1 MSDTMRAAVLRAPHV
16 VEVAEVPIPTIGLP
30 TDILV
35 RVERT
40 AICGTD
46 LHPYEGR
53 LEVEP
58 DIVLGHEFVGTVVA
72 TGSAV
77 AQFSDG
83 DRVVSSCVVSC
94 GSCYQCRRHQPGN
107 CAGSRIFGLG
117 LALGDLAGGQAEYV
131 VVPNADLTARRIP
144 DPGSAGGARF
154 DEDILFAGDI
164 MTTGYEAVA
173 RALRPGD
180 TVAIVGAG
188 PVGLCA
194 AMAAAALG
202 AARVIVIDKVDTRL
216 KEAANL
222 GAIAVDASLTDPCDA
237 VLDLTDWR
245 GADVVVDAVGHESAL
260 LSAIS
265 LVRAG
270 GTLSIPG
277 VYTEDAITIPFGELY
292 LKGVKLDMG
301 VSHITE
307 YIDEVIALTVAGT
320 LQPSSIISHRMG
332 LSQAAEAYRMFEARE
347 ATKIILDPES

>member
-1 MSDTMRAAVLRAPHV
+1 MPETMRAAVLRAPHHL
-16 VEVAEVPIPTIGLP
+16 EIAEIPIPEITSP

-53 LEVEP
+53 LELEA
-58 DIVLGHEFVGTVVA
+58 DIVLGHEFLGTVVD

-77 AQFSDG
+77 GRFTDG

-94 GSCYQCRRHQPGN
+94 GACHQCRRHQPGN

-117 LALGDLAGGQAEYV
+117 LALGDLQGGQAEYV
-131 VVPNADLTARRIP
+131 VVPNADSTARLIP
-144 DPGSAGGARF
+144 DSGDAG
-154 DEDILFAGDI
+154 DDDILFAGDI

-173 RALRPGD
+173 RAITPGD
-180 TVAIVGAG
+180 TVAVVGGG

-194 AMAAAALG
+194 AMAADVLG
-202 AARVIVIDKVDTRL
+202 AAQVIVVDKVAARL

-222 GAIAVDASLTDPCDA
+222 GAIAVDATHDDPADA

-245 GADVVVDAVGHESAL
+245 GADVVIDAVGHESAL
-260 LSAIS
+260 LSSIA

-277 VYTEDAITIPFGELY
+277 VYNEDAITLPFGELY
-292 LKGVKLDMG
+292 LKGVTLQMG

-307 YIDEVIALTVAGT
+307 YMDEVIALTSAGK
-320 LQPSSIISHRMG
+320 LRPSTIISHQMG
-332 LSQAAEAYRMFEARE
+332 LSDAAQAYRMFEARE
-347 ATKIILDPES
+347 ATKIVLDPRA

>member
-1 MSDTMRAAVLRAPHV
+1 MPDTMRAAVLRAPHR
-16 VEVAEVPIPTIGLP
+16 VEVAEVAIPEITSP

-53 LEVEP
+53 LELEADV
-58 DIVLGHEFVGTVVA
+58 VLGHEFLGTVVD

-77 AQFSDG
+77 GRFTDG

-94 GSCYQCRRHQPGN
+94 GACHQCRRHQPGN
-107 CAGSRIFGLG
+107 CAGARIFGLG
-117 LALGDLAGGQAEYV
+117 LALGDLQGGQAEYV
-131 VVPNADLTARRIP
+131 VVPNADSTARLIP
-144 DPGSAGGARF
+144 DTGTAS
-154 DEDILFAGDI
+154 DDDILFAGDI

-173 RALRPGD
+173 RAITPGD
-180 TVAIVGAG
+180 TVAVVGAG

-194 AMAAAALG
+194 AMAADVLG
-202 AARVIVIDKVDTRL
+202 AAQVIVVDRVAARL

-222 GAIAVDASLTDPCDA
+222 GAIAVDATHDDPADA

-260 LSAIS
+260 LSSIA

-277 VYTEDAITIPFGELY
+277 VYNEDAITLPFGELY
-292 LKGVKLDMG
+292 LKGVTVQMG

-307 YIDEVIALTVAGT
+307 YMDEVIALTSAGK
-320 LQPSSIISHRMG
+320 LRPGVIISHQMG
-332 LSQAAEAYRMFEARE
+332 LSDAVEAYRMFEARE
-347 ATKIILDPES
+347 ATKIVLDPRT

>member
-1 MSDTMRAAVLRAPHV
+1 MPDLMRAVVLRAPHR
-16 VEVAEVPIPTIGLP
+16 VEVAEVPKPQIANP

-53 LEVEP
+53 LEIEP
-58 DIVLGHEFVGTVVA
+58 DVILGHEFLGTVEEV
-72 TGSAV
+72 GDAV
-77 AQFSDG
+77 AQLAEG

-94 GSCYQCRRHQPGN
+94 GACYQCRRHQPGN

-117 LALGDLAGGQAEYV
+117 LALGDLDGGQAEYV
-131 VVPNADLTARRIP
+131 VVPNADSSARKLP
-144 DPGSAGGARF
+144 ESGSAG
-154 DEDILFAGDI
+154 DDDILFAGDI

-173 RALRPGD
+173 RAMRPGD

-194 AMAAAALG
+194 AMAAVVLG
-202 AARVIVIDKVDTRL
+202 AAQVIIIDKVEARL
-216 KEAANL
+216 KEAAAI
-222 GAIAVDASLTDPCDA
+222 GALTVNATETDPSDA
-237 VLDLTDWR
+237 ILDLTDWR

-260 LSAIS
+260 VSAIS

-277 VYTEDAITIPFGELY
+277 VYTEEAITIPFGDLY
-292 LKGVKLDMG
+292 LKGVTVQMG

-307 YIDEVIALTVAGT
+307 CIDEVLALMAAGK
-320 LQPSSIISHRMG
+320 LAPGRIVSHRMG
-332 LSQAAEAYRMFEARE
+332 LSEAAEAYRLFAGHE
-347 ATKIILDPES
+347 ATKVVLDPRK

>member
-1 MSDTMRAAVLRAPHV
+1 MPETMRAVVLRKPRV
-16 VEVAEVPIPTIGLP
+16 VEVAELPVPEI
-30 TDILV
+30 TDPAEILL

-53 LEVEP
+53 LDVEA
-58 DIVLGHEFVGTVVA
+58 DIVLGHEFLGTVVA
-72 TGSAV
+72 AGEAV
-77 AQFSDG
+77 GQFTEG

-94 GSCYQCRRHQPGN
+94 GCCYQCRRHQPGN

-131 VVPNADLTARRIP
+131 VVPNADTTARRIP
-144 DPGSAGGARF
+144 EGGKAS
-154 DEDILFAGDI
+154 DDDILFAGDI

-173 RALRPGD
+173 RAMRPGD

-194 AMAAAALG
+194 AMAAVALG
-202 AARVIVIDKVDTRL
+202 AGQVMVVDKVDSRL
-216 KEAANL
+216 KEADNL
-222 GAIAVDASLTDPCDA
+222 GAIAINADQVEPSDA

-270 GTLSIPG
+270 GTVSIPG
-277 VYTEDAITIPFGELY
+277 VYNEDAITLPFGELY
-292 LKGVKLDMG
+292 LKGVKVEMG

-307 YIDEVIALTVAGT
+307 YIDEVIALSSLGKLTPG
-320 LQPSSIISHRMG
+320 SIISHKMP
-332 LSQAAEAYRMFEARE
+332 LSEAPEAYRMFEARE
-347 ATKIILDPES
+347 ATKIVLDPKG